1 MSCQP
6 CDLQIITLMPGTDTE
21 LAICYTDEAEVGV
34 DCTGWSIT
42 AEALSLGRTIVPSIP
57 IEFVDFVG
65 GQARIKFD
73 VAAVATIRDNPRP
86 VLHLNW
92 VKVSGDKELTRIA
105 LEVGC

>member
-6 CDLQIITLMPGTDTE
+6 CDLQVITLMPDTDTV
-21 LAICYTDEAEVGV
+21 LAIFYTDEAEVAV

-42 AEALSLGRTIVPSIP
+42 AEVRSLGRVILTAVPIQ
-57 IEFVDFVG
+57 FVDFVG
-65 GQARIKFD
+65 GQTKIKFD
-73 VAAVATIRDNPRP
+73 VTAVTIIRENPSP
-86 VLHLNW
+86 VLHINW